1 MWAPVLYHYL
11 LPQQSLDDLRRNSD
25 QLKRTTR
32 ERSSIVGTFGRIL
45 LSSFEDCLAG
55 SAYQNWEFTWGQAA
69 RESKRQKWGALTLG
83 VAVGKLRATVSKAG
97 RERAHRVV
105 YLVSRHS
112 CTTTQKKDS
121 FLFKRHY
128 ERSELR
134 LLKIGTYSKVSLNW
148 MLLRAIPI
156 ALVFGLV
163 TANKFSS
170 AKIRVISM
178 RDISYFV
185 SK

>member
-97 RERAHRVV
+97 RESSQGCIPC
-105 YLVSRHS
+105 VSSQLYHHP
-112 CTTTQKKDS
+112 KEKIP
-121 FLFKRHY
+121 FFFKRHY
-128 ERSELR
+128 ERSELLS

-163 TANKFSS
+163 QQTIFQPQKLESFLCETYH
-170 AKIRVISM
+170 IL
-178 RDISYFV
+178 
-185 SK
+185 